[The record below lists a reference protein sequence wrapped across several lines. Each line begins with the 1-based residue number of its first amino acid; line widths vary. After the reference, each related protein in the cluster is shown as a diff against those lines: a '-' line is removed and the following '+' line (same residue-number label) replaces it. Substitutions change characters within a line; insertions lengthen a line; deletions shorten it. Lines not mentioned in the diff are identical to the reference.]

1 MPLFGK
7 QRSPGTPTPQQLA
20 GQAGEDAALR
30 HLVSQ
35 GLKLVQ
41 RNFRCTGGEIDLIM
55 SHGDTL
61 VFVEVR
67 MRKDQ
72 RYGGAAAS
80 IGVHKQARMILAAQM
95 FLQRYQKLPPCRF
108 DVIAIDEGRLDWLR
122 NALQA

>member
-1 MPLFGK
+1 MSLFAR
-7 QRSPGTPTPQQLA
+7 QRSSANRTTQQIT

-30 HLVSQ
+30 HLLSQ

-41 RNFRCTGGEIDLIM
+41 RNFRCKGGEIDLIM

-67 MRKDQ
+67 KRSDR

-80 IGVHKQARMILAAQM
+80 VGFQKQARLTIAAQI
-95 FLQRYQKLPPCRF
+95 FLQRYQRLPPCRF
-108 DVIAIDEGRLDWLR
+108 DIIAIDEGRLDWLQ
-122 NALQA
+122 NAIQA